1 MIGQRKDEKPQDA
14 HEPLIYY
21 RRRTDKIFIG
31 SFLLGSLIFCY
42 FLYTSLKESNLI
54 LFTVIVF
61 FSIIFGFLVSRILT
75 SLYSFFSKR
84 S

>member
-42 FLYTSLKESNLI
+42 FLYTTTSVPTLI
-54 LFTVIVF
+54 E
-61 FSIIFGFLVSRILT
+61 
-75 SLYSFFSKR
+75 
-84 S
+84 